1 MAKAMLDPLEDSG
14 SDEEGKFVSPDRDEK
29 NLDKSE
35 LQSSKPKQAD
45 PKEEKK
51 AE

>member
-1 MAKAMLDPLEDSG
+1 MAKAMLDPMADSI
-14 SDEEGKFVSPDRDEK
+14 DEEEGKFESPDREEK
-29 NLDKSE
+29 NLDKSG

-45 PKEEKK
+45 PTEEKK